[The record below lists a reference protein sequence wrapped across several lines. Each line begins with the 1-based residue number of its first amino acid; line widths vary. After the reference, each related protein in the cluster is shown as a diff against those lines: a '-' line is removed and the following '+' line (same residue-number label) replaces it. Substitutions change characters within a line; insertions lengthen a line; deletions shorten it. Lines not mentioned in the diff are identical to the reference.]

1 MPPATTT
8 PTAPAS
14 NWSWPSITVCM
25 PEPHIL
31 VSVVAGTLSGR
42 PAAIRAWRAGAWPM
56 PAIRQQPISTSS
68 TSLACTGV
76 SSIAARMAAAP
87 SRGADRPWNW
97 PWKAPIAVRRAA
109 RMTTGSSMFNSLAA
123 RGFNGSLRCHAD
135 GAIEPDHLA
144 IEVIVADDVAHQRG
158 VFGGAAQS
166 RRVRHAAAQAVL
178 HLLWQA
184 QQHGG
189 LEDAGGDGQH
199 ADAVAR
205 PVARGGQGHGHHA
218 ALGSR
223 IGSLADLPVEG
234 RHRGGVDDH
243 ALRGM
248 RVGVAVGRARRARG
262 DHGRHGQPH
271 HVEGADQVDL
281 DGAPKAVEPVW

>member
-14 NWSWPSITVCM
+14 NWSWPSITVFM

-123 RGFNGSLRCHAD
+123 RGFNGSLGCHAD

-144 IEVIVADDVAHQRG
+144 VGELHG
-158 VFGGAAQS
+158 VSSSCGVCWAGCLTHLAPWGGACPAGKPET
-166 RRVRHAAAQAVL
+166 ACAVS
-178 HLLWQA
+178 A
-184 QQHGG
+184 
-189 LEDAGGDGQH
+189 
-199 ADAVAR
+199 
-205 PVARGGQGHGHHA
+205 P
-218 ALGSR
+218 
-223 IGSLADLPVEG
+223 P
-234 RHRGGVDDH
+234 
-243 ALRGM
+243 
-248 RVGVAVGRARRARG
+248 RVGCVTQDMPWGKVGSAWL
-262 DHGRHGQPH
+262 
-271 HVEGADQVDL
+271 VV
-281 DGAPKAVEPVW
+281 